1 MNCDRIVNECQT
13 KNPFCHNDGI
23 CVTVNHGKA
32 ACQCKNNFVG
42 KLCEILKD
50 TCIRSAPPPSPR
62 DLIPSPP
69 ARRLSLPPLP
79 SPSLPPPSRTS
90 PFPPPAR
97 RLSLPPARRL
107 SLPPRPPPFPPPL
120 PSPSLPPRPTAF
132 PSHPQPFPPPAF
144 PSLPPAAFPSPP
156 AHRLSLPPSLRL
168 SLPPPAPLPFPPR
181 YLLIPSLS
189 VRPAAT
195 KALANPTVTT
205 SLASVCLA
213 SPAPF
218 ARTTSTNA
226 RRCLARTRRCAWI
239 ACWSTF
245 ASATI
250 CSPADFASDVLLALF
265 F

>member
-50 TCIRSAPPPSPR
+50 TCIRSALPPSPR
-62 DLIPSPP
+62 DLIPS
-69 ARRLSLPPLP
+69 LPPVAFP
-79 SPSLPPPSRTS
+79 SPPPLRLS
-90 PFPPPAR
+90 PFPPPPHR
-97 RLSLPPARRL
+97 RLFLPPAP
-107 SLPPRPPPFPPPL
+107 SPFPPPL
-120 PSPSLPPRPTAF
+120 PVAFPSLPPPTAF
-132 PSHPQPFPPPAF
+132 PSPLPSPPPFPP
-144 PSLPPAAFPSPP
+144 SPPAAFPSPLP
-156 AHRLSLPPSLRL
+156 SPPPFPPPHHVPFPSPPSRRLPSLPPAT
-168 SLPPPAPLPFPPR
+168 PPFPPR

-195 KALANPTVTT
+195 KALANPMVTT

-213 SPAPF
+213 SLAPF

-250 CSPADFASDVLLALF
+250 YSPADFASDVLLALF